1 MRVVVRA
8 KADADL
14 DSIFDWI
21 SKDSRRAAAEMIR
34 HIRTRVRRLGEREF
48 TYTGRPGLDPGTR
61 ELVVYPYI
69 VVYEVHE
76 DRGEIVVLAIVHG
89 ARDREEH

>member
-1 MRVVVRA
+1 MKVVIRG

-14 DSIFDWI
+14 DSIFNWI
-21 SKDSRRAAAEMIR
+21 NNDSKRAAAEVIR
-34 HIRTRVRRLGEREF
+34 RIRTGCAGWASGSSPTRRS
-48 TYTGRPGLDPGTR
+48 GLEPGTR

-76 DRGEIVVLAIVHG
+76 DRGEIVVLSIVHG
-89 ARDREEH
+89 AQDREGR